1 MSRPCPYPSKHG
13 VSATA
18 AAMVLAVRGTPVQK
32 NPLRR
37 SDPSSPY
44 CYSVDAYGS
53 SLLLPEGGG
62 GGPSSPSPP
71 ANFLA
76 TQVWPSARAAASAL
90 VSHADPSW
98 TVVELGCGPGL
109 PSLAFAA
116 VATRASSGGRAVATD
131 LDPFALD
138 LVRAAATAQN
148 FGPLSL
154 SAEVHDLLAQDR
166 DLPRG
171 DLYVMSD
178 VFEDGA
184 VARGAALQTVR
195 ALRRQK
201 RRVGTE
207 GSEDSEARVWIF
219 SQSDRAQREGYR
231 SELIDLL
238 RREKEEDDRQGGR
251 MLGDVDW
258 KGLDWSSEVDF
269 VGGGRLLLVD
279 VDETMVEYC

>member
-1 MSRPCPYPSKHG
+1 M
-13 VSATA
+13 
-18 AAMVLAVRGTPVQK
+18 
-32 NPLRR
+32 
-37 SDPSSPY
+37 
-44 CYSVDAYGS
+44 
-53 SLLLPEGGG
+53 
-62 GGPSSPSPP
+62 
-71 ANFLA
+71 
-76 TQVWPSARAAASAL
+76 
-90 VSHADPSW
+90 
-98 TVVELGCGPGL
+98 
-109 PSLAFAA
+109 
-116 VATRASSGGRAVATD
+116 
-131 LDPFALD
+131 
-138 LVRAAATAQN
+138 
-148 FGPLSL
+148 

-207 GSEDSEARVWIF
+207 GSEDGEARVWIF